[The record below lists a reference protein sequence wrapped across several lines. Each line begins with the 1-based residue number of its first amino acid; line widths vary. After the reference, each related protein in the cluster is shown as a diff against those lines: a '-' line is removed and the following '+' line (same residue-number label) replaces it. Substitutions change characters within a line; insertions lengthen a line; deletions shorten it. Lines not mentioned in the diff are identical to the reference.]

1 MEREKKIEIL
11 KIVLYVIAAAG
22 LLSVAMVA
30 PNAVQLFKIFTDKK
44 PYQFNF
50 RFTRVLKQLERRG
63 MVKITR
69 GKVSLTPKGM
79 AELKFYIL
87 KDKANVLELSKKW
100 DGKWRLVIFDIWER
114 RRGVRDA
121 TRRRLNRL
129 GFVRLQ
135 NSVWVYPYEC
145 QEVVELLKTYYKLR
159 TAVLYITA
167 DSVEN
172 DDLLKKK
179 FGLKD

>member
-1 MEREKKIEIL
+1 MEKEKKIEII
-11 KIVLYVIAAAG
+11 KIVLGVIAVAG
-22 LLSVAMVA
+22 ILPLALVA

-50 RFTRVLKQLERRG
+50 RFTRALKQLERRG
-63 MVKITR
+63 LVNISR
-69 GKVSLTPKGM
+69 GKVSLTQKGRV
-79 AELKFYIL
+79 ELEFYNL
-87 KDKANVLELSKKW
+87 KDKTSKLIKKW
-100 DGKWRLVIFDIWER
+100 DGKWRIVIFDIWER
-114 RRGVRDA
+114 RRGARDA
-121 TRRRLNRL
+121 ARRRLNQL

-145 QEVVELLKTYYKLR
+145 QEVVELLKTHYKLR
-159 TAVLYITA
+159 PAVLYITA

-172 DDLLKKK
+172 DDFLKKK